1 MKYDQITIENIKTAH
16 NDYLDKLLNKEF
28 ELLSNKEMAFIK
40 MVSTSSIA
48 TMKQAG
54 KDNGYIMTHDRV
66 NRGPVDVKSA
76 VMTLT
81 DEQLAA
87 LGLKRV

>member
-1 MKYDQITIENIKTAH
+1 MKYDQTTIENIKTAH
-16 NDYLDKLLNKEF
+16 NDYLDKLLSIDF
-28 ELLSNKEMAFIK
+28 DQLSNKEMSFIK

-48 TMKQAG
+48 TMKQNG
-54 KDNGYIMTHDRV
+54 KDNDYIMTHDRV

-76 VMTLT
+76 VMTFT

>member
-1 MKYDQITIENIKTAH
+1 MKYDQTTIENIKTAH
-16 NDYLDKLLNKEF
+16 ATYLDKLLNIDFDK
-28 ELLSNKEMAFIK
+28 LSNKEMAFIK

-54 KDNGYIMTHDRV
+54 KDNDYIMTHDRV
-66 NRGPVDVKSA
+66 NKGPVDMSKA
-76 VMTLT
+76 VAALT
-81 DEQLAA
+81 DEQLEA